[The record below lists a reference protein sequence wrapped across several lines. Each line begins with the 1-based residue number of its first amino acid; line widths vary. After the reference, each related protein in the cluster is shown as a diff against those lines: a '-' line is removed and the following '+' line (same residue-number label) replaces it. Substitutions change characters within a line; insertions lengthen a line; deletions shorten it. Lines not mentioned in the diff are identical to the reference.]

1 MENEAKPQKRTR
13 KPKTIK
19 AEEVKPEPES
29 NPESKPESETDLVTN
44 DNVIIEDII
53 PEPEEAVE
61 VVEEVEE
68 TEEVEVEEPKM
79 EDIVEDIVEEIS
91 GLIIHASIEA
101 LTGEKE
107 EKEPMLE
114 IKSLLNLLIITSV
127 RTEMQDKYGLTQD
140 FVKILQS
147 IIQVNPNFF
156 FKIESSFK
164 KIVED
169 NKIDSDDVPELMSLF
184 ASMYELIFSLK
195 LKKDDLEMSNV
206 CGELIKLIF
215 NIMLAENLIQFDS
228 LVKEETAKTFNSL
241 VDSSISLIKLSKTI
255 TLSNK
260 CCFLWK

>member
-29 NPESKPESETDLVTN
+29 KPESKPESETDLVTN

-68 TEEVEVEEPKM
+68 TEEEVEETEDVEVEEPKM
-79 EDIVEDIVEEIS
+79 EEIS

-206 CGELIKLIF
+206 CG
-215 NIMLAENLIQFDS
+215 
-228 LVKEETAKTFNSL
+228 
-241 VDSSISLIKLSKTI
+241 
-255 TLSNK
+255 
-260 CCFLWK
+260 

>member
-29 NPESKPESETDLVTN
+29 KPESKPESETDLVTN

-68 TEEVEVEEPKM
+68 TEEEVEETEEVEVEEPKM
-79 EDIVEDIVEEIS
+79 EEIS